1 MPFFLVYYFFVSIA
15 INLNTNNTYINGWK
29 GYAVAIFMVVGGLII
44 WMVLQYGSLFINKI
58 ALYPGQSLNSILLF
72 ALIPSLIVATVYAKR
87 LYKMTGN
94 VMTAA
99 FLNTILF
106 TMITAANTVV
116 YSFLK

>member
-1 MPFFLVYYFFVSIA
+1 MAL
-15 INLNTNNTYINGWK
+15 
-29 GYAVAIFMVVGGLII
+29 LI
-44 WMVLQYGSLFINKI
+44 W
-58 ALYPGQSLNSILLF
+58 
-72 ALIPSLIVATVYAKR
+72 SLIVATVYAKR